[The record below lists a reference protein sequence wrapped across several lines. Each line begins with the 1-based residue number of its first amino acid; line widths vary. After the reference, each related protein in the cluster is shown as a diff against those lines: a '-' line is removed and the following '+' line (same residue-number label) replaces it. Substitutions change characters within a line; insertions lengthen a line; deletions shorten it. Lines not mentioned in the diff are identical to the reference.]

1 METNI
6 NQEFRIEVPSLP
18 PFTTISISSINPDP
32 SPSIP
37 REFLVSLNLTFI
49 VLFVFTD
56 GLYSM
61 SKLYIANSFFCRKK
75 YGHMKIYN

>member
-6 NQEFRIEVPSLP
+6 NQEFRIEVPPFP

-37 REFLVSLNLTFI
+37 REFLVSFNLTFI

-56 GLYSM
+56 VFTASLNFTFQ
-61 SKLYIANSFFCRKK
+61 IVFFVKNCGR
-75 YGHMKIYN
+75 MKI